1 MSGIRVNEWL
11 HNSGTGGIWQTSAGN
26 VGIASSVPTTKL
38 EITGDAK
45 ISGISTCAAFAPSQ
59 GQLANKN
66 LIGNGAFN
74 IAQRGTSSTT
84 SGFYSVDRFSNYH
97 SGTDEAPTQA
107 QHALTSA
114 DTGPWEEGFRYSA
127 HITNGNQTS
136 GAGAADYIM
145 WDTNVEAIDMATS
158 GWNYTSTTS
167 YVTLSF
173 WVKSSVAQNFHGYI
187 RTYDGTAMSM
197 PFETGALTAN
207 TWKKVIKNIPGH
219 ANLQFD
225 SNFDKG
231 FKLRIHAYEGTDHTG
246 TVTLD
251 TWAAYSSSARTPDDT
266 TTWYTTND
274 STFAITGVQLEIGS
288 TATGFEHRAYG
299 DELQKCLRYFWTIT
313 GDNYDKPGISTFA
326 NSAST
331 CRAQVKFPVPMRA
344 APSFTGSA
352 TAMMMD
358 AADDSAN
365 FNINTFALN
374 NVTTEASPSGCTLEV
389 STSSMTAGQAGDLEF
404 KANSGFMQFSAEL

>member
-1 MSGIRVNEWL
+1 MALNVVSSDRLSTNVK
-11 HNSGTGGIWQTSAGN
+11 TSN
-26 VGIASSVPTTKL
+26 
-38 EITGDAK
+38 
-45 ISGISTCAAFAPSQ
+45 FAPVLSDKL
-59 GQLANKN
+59 GVSKN
-66 LIGNGAFN
+66 LIINGSMVV
-74 IAQRGTSSTT
+74 AQRGTSSTT
-84 SGFYSVDRFSNYH
+84 SGYGSVDRWKVNFG
-97 SGTDEAPTQA
+97 GTDEAVTHA
-107 QHALTSA
+107 QVALTSS
-114 DTGPWEEGFRYSA
+114 DTGPWAEGFKKA
-127 HITNGNQTS
+127 LQLTNGNQTS
-136 GAGAADYIM
+136 GAGAADYIEV
-145 WDTNVEAIDMATS
+145 DQEIEAQNVVNSAWET
-158 GWNYTSTTS
+158 TSTSS

-173 WVKSSVAQNFHGYI
+173 WVKSSIAQNFYGYL
-187 RTYDGTAMSM
+187 RSNDNTRQLYC
-197 PFETGALTAN
+197 FQTGSLSAN
-207 TWKKVIKNIPGH
+207 TWTKVTKTIPG
-219 ANLQFD
+219 AAAINIDNDNGAGIL
-225 SNFDKG
+225 
-231 FKLRIHAYEGTDHTG
+231 LRLLPFYGTDMTG
-246 TVTLD
+246 TRPLNA
-251 TWAAYSSSARTPDDT
+251 WAAYDSAARTPDST
-266 TTWYTTND
+266 ATWYTTND